1 MVDDDDDE
9 EELEET
15 GKKKVAKIRLILSTC
30 PEDKAEELARHLVE
44 GGHAAC
50 VNIVPL
56 VRSVYRWQGRVETQA
71 ESLLIAK
78 CAKRAAKAAME
89 ALREK
94 HPYEVPEIIGLT
106 VKGGNPDYFDW
117 VAANSGA
124 PRPGEA

>member
-1 MVDDDDDE
+1 MIDDDDDDDE
-9 EELEET
+9 EREEAEEK
-15 GKKKVAKIRLILSTC
+15 GRKKAGKIRLILSTC

-44 GGHAAC
+44 GRYAAC

-56 VRSVYRWQGRVETQA
+56 VRSIYRWQGRVETQA
-71 ESLLIAK
+71 ESLLVAK
-78 CAKRAAKAAME
+78 CAKRAAKRAME

-117 VAANSGA
+117 VSANSEA
-124 PRPGEA
+124 P